1 MIRMIILAKMIVSN
15 SDISKKYKICRD
27 KAESCGKVFVLK
39 NNEPDAVLFSIRE
52 YERLSG
58 LIEYMEYLDED
69 EIANILDLILKEKAK
84 KDYTMGLIRTDVDNV
99 TTADSIKNRI

>member
-1 MIRMIILAKMIVSN
+1 MILMIILAKMIVSN

-39 NNEPDAVLFSIRE
+39 NNEPDAVLFSIKE

-58 LIEYMEYLDED
+58 FIEYMEYLDED
-69 EIANILDLILKEKAK
+69 EITNILDMILKDRAK
-84 KDYTMGLIRTDVDNV
+84 KDYAMGRMRSDVDQS
-99 TTADSIKNRI
+99 TTEI